1 MTRVQASL
9 SWLASLALLAITAG
23 QSWQSFEVSDSAGGG
38 VIQISGVLA
47 FPLIGK
53 LISLQVVTLLTS
65 LLVKPLVTRVL
76 TGSLLPLLV
85 WIFFDVLLNSHDQIQ
100 STVMRLLADQ
110 TGVFEEVS
118 TSEFLVS
125 SSDAGFTGVYL
136 LALALNGMALAYL
149 ALVGLRSPAIKS
161 TKNKSQHPEDLWS
174 SQN

>member
-1 MTRVQASL
+1 MTKVQVSL
-9 SWLASLALLAITAG
+9 GWLACLALLAITAG
-23 QSWQSFEVSDSAGGG
+23 QSWQSYEVSESAGGG

-47 FPLIGK
+47 FPLIGT

-65 LLVKPLVTRVL
+65 LLVKPLITRIFAGSVL
-76 TGSLLPLLV
+76 PILV
-85 WIFFDVLLNSHDQIQ
+85 WNFIDVLLNSLDQIQ
-100 STVMRLLADQ
+100 STVMRVLADQ

-125 SSDAGFTGVYL
+125 SSDAGFTGAYL

>member
-1 MTRVQASL
+1 
-9 SWLASLALLAITAG
+9 
-23 QSWQSFEVSDSAGGG
+23 
-38 VIQISGVLA
+38 
-47 FPLIGK
+47 
-53 LISLQVVTLLTS
+53 
-65 LLVKPLVTRVL
+65 
-76 TGSLLPLLV
+76 LV